1 MVRARTP
8 LSRGFDFIRDGSG
21 WLYAAHSSAHVV
33 PIRGQSPLMQSERE
47 GLRADE
53 EGCTQNTRMV
63 RHGLQAAR
71 HTFYFASDIPRNR
84 KSALGHQ
91 LRRICLYITL
101 CRLQQVMTLCVNPR
115 YTLYS
120 PTHWLR
126 MSRRI
131 PSLIQCF
138 RRTRGWLRDRT
149 DHSTRCNL
157 RASA

>member
-1 MVRARTP
+1 MRKDARKTREWYGTVCRP
-8 LSRGFDFIRDGSG
+8 
-21 WLYAAHSSAHVV
+21 HV
-33 PIRGQSPLMQSERE
+33 
-47 GLRADE
+47 
-53 EGCTQNTRMV
+53 
-63 RHGLQAAR
+63 
-71 HTFYFASDIPRNR
+71 TFYFASDIPRNR

-91 LRRICLYITL
+91 LRRICLYIRL
-101 CRLQQVMTLCVNPR
+101 CRLQQVIPAARRADWYARRVGVAAAREINVIPAARQSTDESRVRAAGIMTLRVNPR

-138 RRTRGWLRDRT
+138 RRTRGWLHDRT